1 MKNEKLKK
9 RSNISNKIYTER
21 NSKDNIINDL
31 QKKINLQQ
39 EQISQLLEY
48 KSLYENKI
56 KENDSSTKFPLKL
69 EKDEKSLNDLL
80 IGKKPNYKNN
90 RNKTA
95 RINKTK
101 SDMNIHKSTY
111 SQNDKYNLLYHKY
124 IKLLQDYKELS
135 NNSTYTTTEYTKMK
149 TQYNEIKE
157 QNSLLLKQINKKE
170 NENEKIKE
178 LTQQVQTFREELV
191 LSQALVNSL
200 KAELENMSKNK
211 NNFNTNESVFDN
223 EKIKMTL
230 KKNNMLLSN
239 ILQENNEL
247 RKKANNYST
256 NNNND
261 FLNNDLLI
269 NLQNNLSAYE
279 NKFDYFNDYINNIK
293 NKISIIFNDLKNIVN
308 ENEKNENFL
317 KDLKIEINNLNS
329 IDRYNLDSIDDE
341 KCLESYMNLVKFLLN
356 NFKNSN
362 DKKIINKQD
371 NIFNKTKNQIIDL
384 QNIIKLKED
393 IQKSNKGGLKRL
405 ISDAL
410 NIIINLSNLYKIQ
423 NTKSENRNNINEK
436 IIKMEN
442 EFDYIKKIISNYK
455 TKNIGKKLTY
465 TLSYNSQ
472 RFNTINRDS
481 NNIYFKY
488 K

>member
-56 KENDSSTKFPLKL
+56 KENDSSTEFHLKL

-111 SQNDKYNLLYHKY
+111 SQNEKYNLLYHKY

>member
-1 MKNEKLKK
+1 MKK

-56 KENDSSTKFPLKL
+56 KENDSSTEFHLKL

-135 NNSTYTTTEYTKMK
+135 NNSTYTNTEYTKMK

-371 NIFNKTKNQIIDL
+371 NIFNKTKNQIIEL
-384 QNIIKLKED
+384 QNIIKKKED

>member
-56 KENDSSTKFPLKL
+56 KENDSSTEFHLKL

-135 NNSTYTTTEYTKMK
+135 NNSTYATTEYTKMK

>member
-39 EQISQLLEY
+39 EQISKLLEY

-56 KENDSSTKFPLKL
+56 KENDSSTEFHLKL

-371 NIFNKTKNQIIDL
+371 NIFNKTKNQIIEL
-384 QNIIKLKED
+384 QNIIKKKED

-472 RFNTINRDS
+472 RFNTINRAS

>member
-1 MKNEKLKK
+1 MKK

-111 SQNDKYNLLYHKY
+111 SQNEKYNLLYHKY

-135 NNSTYTTTEYTKMK
+135 NNSTYTNTEYTKMK

-371 NIFNKTKNQIIDL
+371 NIFNKTKNQIIEL

>member
-56 KENDSSTKFPLKL
+56 KENDSSTEFHLKL

-371 NIFNKTKNQIIDL
+371 NIFNKTKNQIIEL

>member
-39 EQISQLLEY
+39 EQISKLLEY

-56 KENDSSTKFPLKL
+56 KENDSSTEFHLKL

-223 EKIKMTL
+223 EKLKMTL

>member
-56 KENDSSTKFPLKL
+56 KENDSSTEFHLKL

>member
-9 RSNISNKIYTER
+9 RSNISYKIYTER

-39 EQISQLLEY
+39 EQISKLLEY

-69 EKDEKSLNDLL
+69 ENDEKRLNDLL

-362 DKKIINKQD
+362 DKKIISKQD

-481 NNIYFKY
+481 NNI
-488 K
+488 

>member
-56 KENDSSTKFPLKL
+56 KENDSSTEFHLKL

-308 ENEKNENFL
+308 ENEKNEDFL

-371 NIFNKTKNQIIDL
+371 NIFNKTKNQIIEL

>member
-56 KENDSSTKFPLKL
+56 KENDSSTEFHLKL

-101 SDMNIHKSTY
+101 SDMNIHKSKY
-111 SQNDKYNLLYHKY
+111 SQNEKYNLLYHKY

-317 KDLKIEINNLNS
+317 EDLKIEINNLNS

>member
-39 EQISQLLEY
+39 EQISKLLEY

-111 SQNDKYNLLYHKY
+111 SQNEKYNLLYHKY

-135 NNSTYTTTEYTKMK
+135 NNSNYTTTEYTKMK

>member
-56 KENDSSTKFPLKL
+56 KENDSSTQFPLKL
-69 EKDEKSLNDLL
+69 EKDGKSLNDLL

-111 SQNDKYNLLYHKY
+111 SQNEKYNLLYHKY

-211 NNFNTNESVFDN
+211 NNFNTNESDFDN

>member
-1 MKNEKLKK
+1 MKK

-111 SQNDKYNLLYHKY
+111 SQNEKYNLLYHKY
-124 IKLLQDYKELS
+124 IKLVQDYKELS

-317 KDLKIEINNLNS
+317 KDLKIKINNLNS

-371 NIFNKTKNQIIDL
+371 NIFNKTKNQIIEL

>member
-247 RKKANNYST
+247 RKKSNNYST

-371 NIFNKTKNQIIDL
+371 NIFNKTKNQIIEL

>member
-39 EQISQLLEY
+39 EQISKLLEY

-56 KENDSSTKFPLKL
+56 KENDSSTEFHLKL
-69 EKDEKSLNDLL
+69 EKAEKSLNDLL

-111 SQNDKYNLLYHKY
+111 SQNEKYNLLYHKY

>member
-279 NKFDYFNDYINNIK
+279 SKFDYFNDYINNLK

-371 NIFNKTKNQIIDL
+371 NIFNKTKNQIIEL

>member
-1 MKNEKLKK
+1 MKK

-56 KENDSSTKFPLKL
+56 KENDSSTEFHLKL

>member
-1 MKNEKLKK
+1 MKK

-111 SQNDKYNLLYHKY
+111 SQNEKYNLLYHKY

-135 NNSTYTTTEYTKMK
+135 NNSTYTNTEYTKMK

-308 ENEKNENFL
+308 ENEKNEDFL

-371 NIFNKTKNQIIDL
+371 NIFNKTKNQIIEL

>member
-1 MKNEKLKK
+1 MKK

-56 KENDSSTKFPLKL
+56 KENDSSTEFHLKL

-135 NNSTYTTTEYTKMK
+135 NNSTYTNTEYTKMK

-371 NIFNKTKNQIIDL
+371 NIFNKTKNQIIEL

>member
-1 MKNEKLKK
+1 MKK

-56 KENDSSTKFPLKL
+56 KENDSSTEFHLKL

-371 NIFNKTKNQIIDL
+371 NIFNKTKNQIIEL
-384 QNIIKLKED
+384 QNIIKKKED

>member
-1 MKNEKLKK
+1 MKK

-56 KENDSSTKFPLKL
+56 KENDSSTEFHLKL

-135 NNSTYTTTEYTKMK
+135 NNSTYTNTEYTKMK

>member
-56 KENDSSTKFPLKL
+56 KENDSSTEFHLKL

-135 NNSTYTTTEYTKMK
+135 NNSTYTNTEYTKMK

-211 NNFNTNESVFDN
+211 NNFSTNESVFDN

-371 NIFNKTKNQIIDL
+371 NIFNKTKNQIIEL

>member
-56 KENDSSTKFPLKL
+56 KENDSSTEFHLKL

-101 SDMNIHKSTY
+101 SDMNIHKSKY
-111 SQNDKYNLLYHKY
+111 SQNEKYNLLYHKY

-317 KDLKIEINNLNS
+317 EDLKIEINNLNS

-371 NIFNKTKNQIIDL
+371 NIFNKTKNQIIEL

>member
-56 KENDSSTKFPLKL
+56 KENDSSTEFHLKL

-135 NNSTYTTTEYTKMK
+135 NNSTYTNTEYTKMK

>member
-111 SQNDKYNLLYHKY
+111 SQNEKYNLLYHKY
-124 IKLLQDYKELS
+124 IKLLQEYKELS

-384 QNIIKLKED
+384 QKIIKLKED

>member
-39 EQISQLLEY
+39 EQISKLLEY

-247 RKKANNYST
+247 RKKSNNYST

-371 NIFNKTKNQIIDL
+371 NIFNKTKNQIIEL

>member
-56 KENDSSTKFPLKL
+56 KENDSSTEFHLKL

-80 IGKKPNYKNN
+80 FGKKPNYKNN

-317 KDLKIEINNLNS
+317 NDLKIEINNLNS

-371 NIFNKTKNQIIDL
+371 NIFNKTKNQIIEL
-384 QNIIKLKED
+384 QNIIKKKED

-481 NNIYFKY
+481 NNIYFIY

>member
-39 EQISQLLEY
+39 EQISKLLEY

-111 SQNDKYNLLYHKY
+111 SQNEKYNLLYHKY

-371 NIFNKTKNQIIDL
+371 NIFNKTKNQIIEL
-384 QNIIKLKED
+384 QNIIKQKED

>member
-56 KENDSSTKFPLKL
+56 KENDSSTEFHLKL

-135 NNSTYTTTEYTKMK
+135 NNSTYTNTEYTKMK

-371 NIFNKTKNQIIDL
+371 NIFNKTKNQIIEL
-384 QNIIKLKED
+384 QNIIKQKED

>member
-56 KENDSSTKFPLKL
+56 KENDSSTEFHLKL

-101 SDMNIHKSTY
+101 SDMNIHESTY
-111 SQNDKYNLLYHKY
+111 SQNDKYNLFYHKY

-157 QNSLLLKQINKKE
+157 KNSLLLKQINKKE

-371 NIFNKTKNQIIDL
+371 NIFNKTKNQIIEL

>member
-1 MKNEKLKK
+1 MKK

-135 NNSTYTTTEYTKMK
+135 NNSTYTNTEYTKMK

>member
-39 EQISQLLEY
+39 EQISKLLEY

-56 KENDSSTKFPLKL
+56 KENDSSTEFHLKL

-80 IGKKPNYKNN
+80 IGKKPKYKNN

>member
-9 RSNISNKIYTER
+9 RPNSSNKIYTER

-39 EQISQLLEY
+39 EQISKLLEY

-56 KENDSSTKFPLKL
+56 KESDSSTKFPLKL

-308 ENEKNENFL
+308 ENEKNEDFL

-371 NIFNKTKNQIIDL
+371 NIFNKTKNQIIEL
-384 QNIIKLKED
+384 QNIIKKKED

-465 TLSYNSQ
+465 TLNYNSQ

>member
-1 MKNEKLKK
+1 MKK

-56 KENDSSTKFPLKL
+56 KENDSSTEFHLKL

-101 SDMNIHKSTY
+101 SDMNIHKSKY
-111 SQNDKYNLLYHKY
+111 SQNEKYNLLYHKY

-149 TQYNEIKE
+149 THYNEIKE

-317 KDLKIEINNLNS
+317 EDLKIEINNLNS

-384 QNIIKLKED
+384 QNIINLKED

>member
-39 EQISQLLEY
+39 EQISKLLEY

-56 KENDSSTKFPLKL
+56 KENDSSTEFHLKL
-69 EKDEKSLNDLL
+69 EKAEKSLNDLL

-111 SQNDKYNLLYHKY
+111 SQNEKYNLLYHKY

-135 NNSTYTTTEYTKMK
+135 NNSNYTTTEYTKMK

-293 NKISIIFNDLKNIVN
+293 NKISIIFNDLKNIVI